1 MKNKTISEVKEI
13 YARIKPEIIERLK
26 EFEHTGGNMSKDE
39 LFYELG
45 FCLFTP
51 QSKAKMCW
59 NSVCSIKKNMKR
71 NHKSKE
77 ILPHLIG
84 VRFKYK
90 KSEYFE
96 EAQKKWFDRGKYT
109 IYSKISSEIDE
120 KKMREY
126 LVKNIRGLGY
136 KEASHFLRNIG
147 HGKTIAILDRHILKN
162 LKNMSI
168 IDVVPKSLTRNH
180 YLDIEDKMALFSN
193 RIKIPLSHLDF
204 VLWYKE
210 AGMVFK

>member
-1 MKNKTISEVKEI
+1 MKNKNINEIKDI
-13 YARIKPEIIERLK
+13 YAKIKPEIVQRIK
-26 EFEHTGGNMSKDE
+26 VFEQTGRNMSRDE

-51 QSKAKMCW
+51 QSKATMCW
-59 NSVCSIKKNMKR
+59 DSVCSIKKNMKN

-96 EAQKKWFDRGKYT
+96 EAQKKWFDSGKYT
-109 IYSKISSEIDE
+109 IYSKISSENNE
-120 KKMREY
+120 KEMREF

-147 HGKTIAILDRHILKN
+147 HGKNFAILDRHILKN
-162 LKNMSI
+162 LKILGI
-168 IDVVPKSLTRNH
+168 IDVVPKSLARNH

-193 RIKIPLSHLDF
+193 RIEIPLSHLDF

-210 AGMVFK
+210 AGIVFK